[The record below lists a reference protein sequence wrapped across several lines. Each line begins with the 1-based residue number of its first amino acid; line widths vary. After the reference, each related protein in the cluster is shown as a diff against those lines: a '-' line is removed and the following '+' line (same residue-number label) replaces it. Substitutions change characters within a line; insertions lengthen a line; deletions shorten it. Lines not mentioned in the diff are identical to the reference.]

1 MGKMYQLEKIRKKIS
16 ENQPVIGANI
26 LLSDCAVSE
35 IFGFAG
41 CDYVWI
47 DMEHSPLSY
56 KDTENHLIAAHSGG
70 AAAFVR
76 IPWNDPVMIKR
87 VLDMGPDGIIIPLIK
102 NADDARRAISSC
114 RYPPEGIRGW
124 NPLRSNKY
132 GCGDNDWYIKNVDR
146 LVWKILMI
154 EQIEAVEN
162 LEEILQVDGVDAIL
176 IGPSDLTGSMGVLTK
191 TDIPEVRDI
200 IVHII
205 KTAKKAGVP
214 VALSVPSGTPAEVLC
229 EWFKEGI
236 QIISIG
242 QDEYFLAE
250 TIRNGVS
257 NAKEAFTRYMQET

>member
-1 MGKMYQLEKIRKKIS
+1 MYLIEKIRKKIA

-26 LLSDCAVSE
+26 LLSDCTVSE

-47 DMEHSPLSY
+47 DMEHAPLSY
-56 KDTENHLIAAHSGG
+56 KDTANHIIAAHSGG

-76 IPWNDPVMIKR
+76 IPWNDPVMVKR

-102 NADDARRAISSC
+102 NAEDARQAVASC

-124 NPLRSNKY
+124 NPLRSNMY
-132 GCGDNDWYIKNVDR
+132 GCVDTDWYIHNVDN

-154 EQIEAVEN
+154 EQISAAEN
-162 LEEILQVDGVDAIL
+162 LEEILQVDGVDAVL
-176 IGPSDLTGSMGVLTK
+176 IGPSDLSGSMGKLLE
-191 TDIPEVRDI
+191 TDAPEVKEVIDRI
-200 IVHII
+200 IR
-205 KTAKKAGVP
+205 TAKKAGTP
-214 VALSVPSGTPAEVLC
+214 VALAVPSGTPAEVLC
-229 EWFKEGI
+229 EWFKKGI

-250 TIRNGVS
+250 TIKSGVS
-257 NAKEAFTRYMQET
+257 DIKEAFTKYMQEP